1 MTREEEIAEEIYQER
16 KRFAYMENQSLMDMA
31 ATAWWNDYGM
41 LPASYFAT
49 AYRVDLRKLTLLIQK
64 QMSEKVG
71 IPLPNTAPKV
81 EVYNTEQEL
90 NAYYPKASALSLPYT
105 PELFYYLKYG
115 FQETK
120 IAG

>member
-41 LPASYFAT
+41 TRVSYFAT
-49 AYRVDLRKLTLLIQK
+49 AYRVDLHKLTLLIQK

-71 IPLPNTAPKV
+71 MPLPNTAPKIKV
-81 EVYNTEQEL
+81 ENTEHEL
-90 NAYYPKASALSLPYT
+90 NLQYPRASPLSLPYSL
-105 PELFYYLKYG
+105 ELYYFLKHG
-115 FQETK
+115 FKETE